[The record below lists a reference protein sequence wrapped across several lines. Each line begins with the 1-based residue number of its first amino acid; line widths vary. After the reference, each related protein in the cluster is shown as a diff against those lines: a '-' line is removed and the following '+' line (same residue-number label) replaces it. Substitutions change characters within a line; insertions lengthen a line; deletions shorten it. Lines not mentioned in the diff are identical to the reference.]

1 MILDASGVSKGYGFV
16 RFANEEDQ
24 RSCLIDMN
32 GYKGLGNKP
41 LKISNA
47 IPKSRLAATE

>member
-1 MILDASGVSKGYGFV
+1 VILDGSGVSKGYGFV
-16 RFANEEDQ
+16 RFVHEDDQ
-24 RSCLIDMN
+24 RACLIDMN

-47 IPKSRLAATE
+47 IPKSRLAAQE